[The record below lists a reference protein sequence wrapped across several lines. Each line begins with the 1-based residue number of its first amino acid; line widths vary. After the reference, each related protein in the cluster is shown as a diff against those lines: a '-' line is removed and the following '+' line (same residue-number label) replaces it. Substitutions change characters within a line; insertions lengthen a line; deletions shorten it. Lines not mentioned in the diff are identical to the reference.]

1 MNVKIRK
8 ANIDDIENIK
18 ELNNKLF
25 IYEYENFD
33 SSLNVGWPFTEE
45 GDKYF
50 RDIIL
55 NEIVFVAID
64 DEKIVG
70 YLAGT
75 VDTKIS
81 YILKPISELDNFY
94 IEESYR
100 RCGIGSMLVDEFK
113 RYCKSN
119 GIDEM
124 KVTASASNFYAIE
137 FYKKNGFNDFEIT
150 LKTTI

>member
-94 IEESYR
+94 IGESYR
-100 RCGIGSMLVDEFK
+100 RCK